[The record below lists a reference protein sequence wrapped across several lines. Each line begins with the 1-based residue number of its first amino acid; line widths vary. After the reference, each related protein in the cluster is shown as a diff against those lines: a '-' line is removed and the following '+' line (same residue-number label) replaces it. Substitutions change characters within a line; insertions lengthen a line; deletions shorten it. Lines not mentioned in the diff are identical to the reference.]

1 MENQTGFGQPIGT
14 SAPRAAFDTDAPR
27 LSLNGTWRFRLAPSV
42 AESAEGFWEPDFD
55 DTGWSD
61 LPVPSSWPMHGHGR
75 PAYTNVVYPFPVDP
89 PHVPTDN
96 PTGDHR
102 LVFDVPAAF
111 EGLGARLRF
120 DGIDSCGRVWLN
132 GVELGVTQG
141 SRLPAEFDV
150 TAALRPGGVN
160 VLAVRV
166 HQWSAGSY
174 LEDQD
179 MWWLPGIFRDVT
191 LLARPDGG
199 VGDVFVHATFEPDG
213 RGRLRVEGPADAL
226 VSIPELGLADLPTGA
241 GHDAGPVEPWT
252 AETPRRYE
260 LIVATATETATLRI
274 GFRTVAIVGGILT
287 VNGRRIVLR
296 GVNRHEFHP
305 ELGRVVPPDVVRA
318 ELELMK
324 RHHVNA
330 IRTSHYP
337 PHPAVLDLCDELG
350 FWVIDECDYETHGF
364 EGLGWRG
371 NPSDDPRFAA
381 ALVDRMRRM
390 VERDKN
396 HPSVIMWSLG
406 NEAGVGANLG
416 LMADWARERD
426 PGRPLHYEGDRSC
439 AHVDVY
445 SRMYASHA
453 EVDAIGR
460 GESHVPH
467 LPFILCEYAHAMG
480 NGPGGLA
487 EYDELFDRHPRCQ
500 GGFVWEWLDHGI
512 RRPAGDYA
520 YGGDFG
526 EPLHDSNFVIDGLVF
541 PDRTPS
547 PGLTELGAVY
557 APVRLAARP
566 GEVTVRNRYVFRSLA
581 GVALRWTIAVEGV
594 TVSEG
599 TLGLPPIAP
608 GQAEILSLPIAS
620 VPSAAGE
627 AWLTVD
633 AVDGAGLVLGSGQVQ
648 LRAAPGWVPVSPA
661 LDSAPASG
669 ETPSSGTAPIREDS
683 ATTPG
688 PLASAGSAAAA
699 GASGLAEPDVG
710 SEAASG
716 ASVPGESAALGASA
730 SAGSAAAAGAS
741 GLAEPDVGSE
751 AASGA
756 SVPGESAASGTSASA
771 VAPGAPGVAQTSGSA
786 EALEHQPPMPGAN
799 GSEALAAGVHASASL
814 PSPTRVGAE
823 EGPRWDGGVIRL
835 GLAEFEPVHGRLTR
849 LGGLSLNGPVLDVW
863 RAPIDNDRLGPD
875 PVADRWRAAGLHRM
889 THRLLGIELTGD
901 ALVVATRVAPA
912 ASDRALLTWYTW
924 RNRERALELTLRVE
938 PTGDWDIPLP
948 RLGVRLELP
957 PELGD
962 VTWFGA
968 GPGEAYP
975 DSRTAAL
982 IGRYE
987 STVDGLATPYVYPQ
1001 ENGNRA
1007 DARWLTLTGPDGGGL
1022 RVEGLPRIDFTA
1034 RRWSTAALDAALHRA
1049 DLVPSDRIH
1058 LHLDHA
1064 HHGLGSAACGPGV
1077 LPQYVLHAAP
1087 ATFAVVLQPLG

>member
-1 MENQTGFGQPIGT
+1 MDHRTGFGQPIGT

-42 AESAEGFWEPDFD
+42 AESAEGFWEPGFD
-55 DTGWSD
+55 DSGWSD
-61 LPVPSSWPMHGHGR
+61 LPVPSSWPMHGHGH

-111 EGLGARLRF
+111 AGLGARLRF

-150 TAALRPGGVN
+150 TAVLRPGGGN

-166 HQWSAGSY
+166 QQWSAGSY

-213 RGRLRVEGPADAL
+213 HGRLRVEGPADAL

-252 AETPRRYE
+252 AETPRLYE
-260 LIVATATETATLRI
+260 LTVATATETATLRV

-364 EGLGWRG
+364 EPLGWRG

-396 HPSVIMWSLG
+396 HPSIIMWSLG

-445 SRMYASHA
+445 SRMYATHA

-460 GESHVPH
+460 GEDHVPH

-512 RRPAGDYA
+512 RRPEGDYA

-526 EPLHDSNFVIDGLVF
+526 EPLHDGNFVIDGLVF

-566 GEVTVRNRYVFRSLA
+566 GEVTVRNRYAFRSLA
-581 GVALRWTIAVEGV
+581 GADLRWTIAVEGM

-599 TLGLPPIAP
+599 TLALPPIAP
-608 GQAEILSLPIAS
+608 GQAEMLSLPIAS

-627 AWLTVD
+627 SWLTVE
-633 AVDGAGLVLGSGQVQ
+633 AVGTDGLVLGCGQVQ
-648 LRAAPGWVPVSPA
+648 LRAAPG
-661 LDSAPASG
+661 
-669 ETPSSGTAPIREDS
+669 
-683 ATTPG
+683 
-688 PLASAGSAAAA
+688 
-699 GASGLAEPDVG
+699 
-710 SEAASG
+710 
-716 ASVPGESAALGASA
+716 SAALPS
-730 SAGSAAAAGAS
+730 STRAGAEGGPCREG
-741 GLAEPDVGSE
+741 GLI
-751 AASGA
+751 
-756 SVPGESAASGTSASA
+756 
-771 VAPGAPGVAQTSGSA
+771 
-786 EALEHQPPMPGAN
+786 
-799 GSEALAAGVHASASL
+799 
-814 PSPTRVGAE
+814 RF
-823 EGPRWDGGVIRL
+823 GP
-835 GLAEFEPVHGRLTR
+835 AEFEPVYGRLTR
-849 LGGLSLNGPVLDVW
+849 LGGLALNGPVLDVW

-889 THRLLGIELTGD
+889 THRLLGVDLTDD

-924 RNRERALELTLRVE
+924 RNRGRALELTVRVE

-962 VTWFGA
+962 VAWFGA

-1007 DARWLTLTGPDGGGL
+1007 DARWLTLTGPDGRGL

-1034 RRWSTAALDAALHRA
+1034 RRWSTAALDAARHGA
-1049 DLVPSDRIH
+1049 DLVPSDRVH

-1087 ATFAVVLQPLG
+1087 ATFTVVLQPLT